1 MLGVA
6 ALEVPVPCGDHL
18 EVLPVDAG
26 FHGED
31 AVEAPLIGGDAQDQF
46 LFAIADGAEAVEV
59 IVEEGEEVFGILVQQ
74 DVFVGT
80 QAVEEAIAAGCVFA
94 FGGAR
99 AGGFLGILAVSIDLG
114 LAGCA
119 RFIRIIHMRIGGRVR
134 PGPFRFHTTGAGLG
148 IRMAFCARG

>member
-80 QAVEEAIAAGCVFA
+80 QAAEEAIAAGCGLA
-94 FGGAR
+94 FGGAW
-99 AGGFLGILAVSIDLG
+99 AGGFLGVPAVGVDLCLG
-114 LAGCA
+114 GCA
-119 RFIRIIHMRIGGRVR
+119 RLIRIFHIRFSGRVW
-134 PGPFRFHTTGAGLG
+134 PDLRFDVRGGAG
-148 IRMAFCARG
+148 RMRAAFCASD

>member
-1 MLGVA
+1 
-6 ALEVPVPCGDHL
+6 LEVPVPCGDHL

-80 QAVEEAIAAGCVFA
+80 QAAEEAIAAGCGLA
-94 FGGAR
+94 FGGAW
-99 AGGFLGILAVSIDLG
+99 AGGFLGVPAVGVDLCLG
-114 LAGCA
+114 GCA
-119 RFIRIIHMRIGGRVR
+119 RLIRIFHIRSSGRVW
-134 PGPFRFHTTGAGLG
+134 PDLRFDVRGGAGR
-148 IRMAFCARG
+148 IRAAFCASD